1 MVRLGIKVQYRSCGR
16 IGDMLKEVKAISI
29 MLVVQFIFAGMY
41 ILFKLTVDDGT
52 NLRILVAYR
61 LSFATISML
70 PLALIF
76 QRDKRPEFT
85 WRLLFL
91 AFLSGMLGA
100 AIPNFLY
107 LPGLALTSATFST
120 AASILGPLITL
131 VLSVAFRIETLRLG
145 TNEGRAKLVGTL
157 LGAGGALVFVF
168 YKGVEIHIWS
178 THVDLLKNSNAGQS
192 FGQATEN
199 HHISIPGVLMVFG
212 CNVSFSLW
220 LILQAKIGDQLGGS
234 YWNVSLMNAM
244 GSLVCMI
251 VALCSERNWKQWR
264 LGWNISLLATVYSGV
279 VVSGMVI
286 PLIAWCIK
294 TKGPLYVTMFSPIR
308 LVIVALAGSFALEE
322 TLHLGSIIGAMIMV
336 GGVYLV
342 IWCKMK
348 EAKSAS
354 ATLDHIETNKN
365 IKEVNLGNLS
375 AINNRDDP

>member
-1 MVRLGIKVQYRSCGR
+1 MVCDWVSKNIEVAGR
-16 IGDMLKEVKAISI
+16 IGVMLLKEVKAII
-29 MLVVQFIFAGMY
+29 TMLVIQVIFAGMY
-41 ILFKLTVDDGT
+41 ILFKLTVGDGT
-52 NLRILVAYR
+52 NLRVLVAYR

-107 LPGLALTSATFST
+107 LPGLALTSATFAT

-131 VLSVAFRIETLRLG
+131 VLSVGFRIETLRLG

-178 THVDLLKNSNAGQS
+178 THVDLLKNSYAGQS
-192 FGQATEN
+192 SGQATEN
-199 HHISIPGVLMVFG
+199 HHISIPGVLM
-212 CNVSFSLW
+212 
-220 LILQAKIGDQLGGS
+220 AKIGDQLGGS

-286 PLIAWCIK
+286 PLVAWCIK
-294 TKGPLYVTMFSPIR
+294 TKGPLYVTVFSPIR

-322 TLHLGSIIGAMIMV
+322 PLHLGSIIGAMIMV

-348 EAKSAS
+348 EAKNAS
-354 ATLDHIETNKN
+354 TTSDHVDTNKN
-365 IKEVNLGNLS
+365 TKEVNLGHLS
-375 AINNRDDP
+375 TVNNRDVP

>member
-1 MVRLGIKVQYRSCGR
+1 MSMLIKCNLFIVRDPLRLEKETVNHLSCYNETN
-16 IGDMLKEVKAISI
+16 DNKS
-29 MLVVQFIFAGMY
+29 Q
-41 ILFKLTVDDGT
+41 LTVDDGT

-91 AFLSGMLGA
+91 AFLSGMLG
-100 AIPNFLY
+100 Y
-107 LPGLALTSATFST
+107 LELSTSGDTKFSLFART
-120 AASILGPLITL
+120 CSYISYLFDCGQYPW
-131 VLSVAFRIETLRLG
+131 IETLRLG

-157 LGAGGALVFVF
+157 FGAGGALVFVF

-192 FGQATEN
+192 SGQATEN
-199 HHISIPGVLMVFG
+199 HHISIPG
-212 CNVSFSLW
+212 
-220 LILQAKIGDQLGGS
+220 AKIGDQLGGS

>member
-1 MVRLGIKVQYRSCGR
+1 
-16 IGDMLKEVKAISI
+16 
-29 MLVVQFIFAGMY
+29 MY

-52 NLRILVAYR
+52 NLRVVVAYR

-107 LPGLALTSATFST
+107 LPGLALTSATFAT

-157 LGAGGALVFVF
+157 LGAGGALVFVL

-178 THVDLLKNSNAGQS
+178 THVDLLKNSNASQS
-192 FGQATEN
+192 SSRATEN

-251 VALCSERNWKQWR
+251 VALCSERNWNQWR
-264 LGWNISLLATVYSGV
+264 LGWNIRV

-286 PLIAWCIK
+286 PLVAWCIK
-294 TKGPLYVTMFSPIR
+294 AKGPLYVTMFSPIR

-322 TLHLGSIIGAMIMV
+322 TLHLGSVIGAMIMV

-354 ATLDHIETNKN
+354 TTSDHVDTKKN
-365 IKEVNLGNLS
+365 IKEVNLDNLS
-375 AINNRDDP
+375 AVNNRDIP

>member
-1 MVRLGIKVQYRSCGR
+1 
-16 IGDMLKEVKAISI
+16 MLKEVKAISI

-192 FGQATEN
+192 SGQATEN

-375 AINNRDDP
+375 AINNRDVP

>member
-16 IGDMLKEVKAISI
+16 IEDMLKEVKAISI

-70 PLALIF
+70 PLALII

-168 YKGVEIHIWS
+168 YK
-178 THVDLLKNSNAGQS
+178 
-192 FGQATEN
+192 
-199 HHISIPGVLMVFG
+199 GVLMVFG

-354 ATLDHIETNKN
+354 TALDLIETNKN

-375 AINNRDDP
+375 AVNNRDVP